1 VRVGSELLLLVVVV
15 VGESGREIYAGAGSL
30 CCKLEILS
38 FFFFFSGVIFK
49 ILSFTEH

>member
-38 FFFFFSGVIFK
+38 FFFF
-49 ILSFTEH
+49 